1 MDIASLETSVELG
14 AIRSSDETIGAT
26 NSKIKKKKKKK
37 KKGFEQAR
45 PVLPPSPLP
54 STRILYYRS

>member
-26 NSKIKKKKKKK
+26 NSKIKKRKKKEKRFRASK
-37 KKGFEQAR
+37 AS
-45 PVLPPSPLP
+45 PPSFSP
-54 STRILYYRS
+54 SIDKNIIL